1 MSGGGSE
8 VSTRISTEIQSTEDR
23 LVREAVFR
31 HFKRHKVEISTAITK
46 TFPFLEGLRD
56 REIITNRMYEDC
68 QDSCRNLV
76 PVSRVVY
83 NVLSELEKTFDWSIL
98 EALFSEV
105 NRQEYPDLNHIY
117 ESFAKVIQEKINQE
131 ENNEEEREERP
142 TFPLSLEQGARGNSF
157 RGLTWCCRASSS
169 HDGTASPESGL
180 SDHLCETEQINAMR
194 KDTTGDQNDA
204 LESQQADE
212 PCAQESALES
222 QQADEQCAQE
232 SEPAA
237 KLPNHGS
244 QMNSCSVLLVDIKK
258 EKPFFNPEVERQTQ
272 TRTGRNQASDIIVI
286 SSEDSAESS
295 DGDKSP
301 EPSTSALRRASDP
314 WDTENTS
321 VCSISNRK
329 RRISSGDSSELS
341 NEDEP
346 QETSSPALKN
356 GSDTMDTGSN
366 STLGKHSGK
375 RRRKAVDTGPLK
387 KSRKRGPRIPK
398 ATDVNFRLPQLPVTC
413 GEAKGILYK
422 EKMIKGTSE
431 KCVQDEHGTWF
442 TLREFEIEGDHE
454 PSKNWKLSVRC
465 GGWPLKTLIQR
476 AFLPD
481 PSRKRKMPE
490 NSKECKVC
498 HGKTKL
504 FSCNTC
510 SRFFH
515 EKCHIPPK
523 GADRNP
529 WSCIFCKIKAL
540 QERCPE
546 SQPCHQ
552 ESEVLKK
559 MMLPKEKLKCAF
571 LLLKVY
577 CSPKSPFF
585 ASEPYYSKETSQ
597 GMKEPMRLNKI
608 KEKLTKDMYH
618 QVQGFVQD
626 MCLIFQNYR
635 AFYKNNKKFINLGF
649 QLEAEFE
656 NDFRNIFGIQEI
668 STNSIQSEPNLS

>member
-232 SEPAA
+232 SEPA
-237 KLPNHGS
+237 
-244 QMNSCSVLLVDIKK
+244 
-258 EKPFFNPEVERQTQ
+258 
-272 TRTGRNQASDIIVI
+272 
-286 SSEDSAESS
+286 
-295 DGDKSP
+295 
-301 EPSTSALRRASDP
+301 DP